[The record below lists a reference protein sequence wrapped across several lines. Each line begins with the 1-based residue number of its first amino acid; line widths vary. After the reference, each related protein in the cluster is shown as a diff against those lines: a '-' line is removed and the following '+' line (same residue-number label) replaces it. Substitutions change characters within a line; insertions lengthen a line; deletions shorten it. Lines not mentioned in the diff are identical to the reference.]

1 MLRTITLE
9 PDAFERLEQAKRSP
23 HESFSSV
30 VRRAEFTEENP
41 TIKDLISFMRNRAAK
56 GPEFLSEAAL
66 DSLDA
71 AQDNPMHSDS
81 KWNDS
86 L

>member
-1 MLRTITLE
+1 
-9 PDAFERLEQAKRSP
+9 
-23 HESFSSV
+23 
-30 VRRAEFTEENP
+30 
-41 TIKDLISFMRNRAAK
+41 MRNRAAK

-71 AQDNPMHSDS
+71 AQDNPPQSDS
-81 KWNDS
+81 KRDDS

>member
-1 MLRTITLE
+1 MRF
-9 PDAFERLEQAKRSP
+9 DSA
-23 HESFSSV
+23 V
-30 VRRAEFTEENP
+30 EFTEENL

-71 AQDNPMHSDS
+71 AQDNP
-81 KWNDS
+81 
-86 L
+86 LRLVIG